1 MVLPVSLYLGLI
13 PDIIREQDVL
23 LFIFSFVA
31 NLVQYFFVTYIF
43 VRYTGSVEYG
53 KNRENIGNYGIKELS
68 RTENTGKLL
77 GTTV

>member
-23 LFIFSFVA
+23 LSIFSFVA

-43 VRYTGSVEYG
+43 IRYTGSVEYG

-68 RTENTGKLL
+68 STENTGKLL

>member
-1 MVLPVSLYLGLI
+1 MLLPVSLYLGLI

-68 RTENTGKLL
+68 RTENTGELL
-77 GTTV
+77 ETTV

>member
-77 GTTV
+77 ETTV

>member
-77 GTTV
+77 GTKV

>member
-23 LFIFSFVA
+23 LSIFSFVA

-43 VRYTGSVEYG
+43 IRYTGSVEYG

-68 RTENTGKLL
+68 STENTGELL
-77 GTTV
+77 ETTV